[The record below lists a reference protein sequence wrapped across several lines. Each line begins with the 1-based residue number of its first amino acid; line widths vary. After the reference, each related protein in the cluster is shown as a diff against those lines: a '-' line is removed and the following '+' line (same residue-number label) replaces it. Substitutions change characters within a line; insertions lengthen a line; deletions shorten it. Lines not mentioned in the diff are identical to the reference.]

1 MKEDNSAR
9 NGAWPMATVL
19 PLPGRA
25 EERSMRSKIIEA
37 ASHILYLK
45 AMVTAFG
52 PGDWARPSP
61 LEPVA

>member
-1 MKEDNSAR
+1 
-9 NGAWPMATVL
+9 MATVL